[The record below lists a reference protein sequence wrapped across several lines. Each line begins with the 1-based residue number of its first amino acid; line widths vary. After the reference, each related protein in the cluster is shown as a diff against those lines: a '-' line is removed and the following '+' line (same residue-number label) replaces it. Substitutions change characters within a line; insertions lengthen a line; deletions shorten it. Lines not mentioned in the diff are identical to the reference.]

1 MQDRALPCSACV
13 RRRVAHNCTFDD
25 DTEARNDFALSTDV
39 KALTRRLAL
48 LESLFEQTHPGLLPQ
63 WPARST
69 VPGITSSAFGSPRSP
84 GPRAHSP
91 RPHVPAN
98 KGEPPRAGRS
108 AHRSRSASDAEDAAE
123 KLEDVAFQA
132 RVPVLRALNAT
143 QSSAPREAGQNPAQ
157 SRGGGDMTDVGT
169 SIIAEPLSYDQDG
182 RPRSAVRLGL
192 DLAIPSSDLPN
203 ARSASMSQIFAVLPG
218 RDIACFLIDKYF
230 NEMEWDYRILDPVA
244 FPQEH
249 ERYLQML
256 SDGRQDEIDPLF
268 VAVLCMVRLM
278 AHDESAS
285 F

>member
-1 MQDRALPCSACV
+1 M
-13 RRRVAHNCTFDD
+13 AHSCTFEDD
-25 DTEARNDFALSTDV
+25 VEAQSEFALSTDV

-69 VPGITSSAFGSPRSP
+69 VPGKSSSAVGSPHSP
-84 GPRAHSP
+84 ATRVRSP
-91 RPHVPAN
+91 RPSKVSHPGQQA
-98 KGEPPRAGRS
+98 ERDSREIAG
-108 AHRSRSASDAEDAAE
+108 SRSASDAEDAAE

-132 RVPVLRALNAT
+132 RVPVLRALGGP
-143 QSSAPREAGQNPAQ
+143 QAGP
-157 SRGGGDMTDVGT
+157 SRGHSELAPQVKGSTDLTEAGT

-192 DLAIPSSDLPN
+192 DLAIASNDLPS

-230 NEMEWDYRILDPVA
+230 NEMEWDYRVLDPVA

-249 ERYLQML
+249 DRYLQML
-256 SDGRQDEIDPLF
+256 TDGRQDEIDPLF
-268 VAVLCMVRLM
+268 VAVLCMVSCSFVGRLKR
-278 AHDESAS
+278 
-285 F
+285 